1 MKIRDAEIN
10 FEVLRL
16 GGELQEAR
24 HEISRLRDKLMLSD
38 TIQLTSPKAPNSPNQ
53 KKETEVDELKS
64 EQKQLKGRTD
74 FKIKLTTK
82 PSNLNVPKLDLKTV

>member
-24 HEISRLRDKLMLSD
+24 HEISRLRDKLMLSE
-38 TIQLTSPKAPNSPNQ
+38 TTQLTSPKAPNSPDQ
-53 KKETEVDELKS
+53 KKETEVEEFKS

-74 FKIKLTTK
+74 FKIKLTAK
-82 PSNLNVPKLDLKTV
+82 HSNLNVPKLDLKTV